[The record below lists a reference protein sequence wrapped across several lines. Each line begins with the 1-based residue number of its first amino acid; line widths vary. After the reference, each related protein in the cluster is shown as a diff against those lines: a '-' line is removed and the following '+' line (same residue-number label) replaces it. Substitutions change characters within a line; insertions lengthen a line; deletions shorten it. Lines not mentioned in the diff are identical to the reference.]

1 MAGWL
6 ASRVCCT
13 RVSPCLSVRSQPA
26 SGWLTVGLVDRSA
39 ERQDYGVERR

>member
-6 ASRVCCT
+6 
-13 RVSPCLSVRSQPA
+13 A

-39 ERQDYGVERR
+39 ERQDNGMERR